1 MSGQPVHSV
10 LFEQQ
15 DTSASPYYVG
25 AAPSADNLQFYP
37 TSYGDPAAAAAAY
50 SNSYYSQAVP
60 AEYSSAPYGVSSG
73 MGFGGGST
81 GSFWSAFGTGGFDNE
96 PPLLEELGVNF
107 AHIMGK
113 SLAVLNPLRPVNRN
127 IMDDTDLAGPLLF
140 WLLLGVFLMLS
151 GKVHFGY
158 IYGVAVFGV
167 SAICAIL
174 NLMSETNI
182 DVYRTASVLGYC
194 LLPMVILS
202 GTSIIFSLSGLFGLL
217 MTALSVAWC
226 TFVSSGFFVSV
237 LAMADQRLLVGYP
250 VLLFYG
256 CFALM
261 TVF

>member
-1 MSGQPVHSV
+1 
-10 LFEQQ
+10 
-15 DTSASPYYVG
+15 
-25 AAPSADNLQFYP
+25 
-37 TSYGDPAAAAAAY
+37 
-50 SNSYYSQAVP
+50 
-60 AEYSSAPYGVSSG
+60 
-73 MGFGGGST
+73 MGYGGGST

-113 SLAVLNPLRPVNRN
+113 SLAVLNPLRPVDRN

-140 WLLLGVFLMLS
+140 WLLLGVFLMFS

-158 IYGVAVFGV
+158 IYGVAVLGV

-174 NLMSETNI
+174 NLMSETEI

-217 MTALSVAWC
+217 LTALSVAWC
-226 TFVSSGFFVSV
+226 TFVSSGFFCLRTCYGRPASSRW
-237 LAMADQRLLVGYP
+237 LPSSALLRLLCAHDR
-250 VLLFYG
+250 LLRHNVRVH
-256 CFALM
+256 ALM
-261 TVF
+261 EKLFVRTQKSERDEIRIDHCVI